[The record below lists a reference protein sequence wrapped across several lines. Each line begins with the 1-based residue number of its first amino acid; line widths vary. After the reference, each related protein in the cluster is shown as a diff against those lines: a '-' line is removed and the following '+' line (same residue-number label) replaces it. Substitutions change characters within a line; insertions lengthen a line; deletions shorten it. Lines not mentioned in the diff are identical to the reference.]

1 LLGSSGDGWT
11 RELVMKLVS
20 LRIYHVDV
28 LAVNKVGRSSMG
40 ERKRERS
47 SGEVRRG
54 SFPDGAS
61 FGLGAEA

>member
-1 LLGSSGDGWT
+1 
-11 RELVMKLVS
+11 MKLVS